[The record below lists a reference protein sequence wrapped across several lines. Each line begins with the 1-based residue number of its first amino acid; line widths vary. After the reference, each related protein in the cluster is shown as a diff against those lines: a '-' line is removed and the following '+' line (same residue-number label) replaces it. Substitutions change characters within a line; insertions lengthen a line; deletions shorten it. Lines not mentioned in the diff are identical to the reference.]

1 MPSVDRMKTT
11 IAEVKSSNWIAQ
23 ETRSQAA
30 NGNQLEIWNLQDMT
44 TCQFLFQNLM
54 ISAIEQ
60 QNYFN
65 FILNNKWMHASNSKW
80 SKTIHELKHFRF
92 YNSDF
97 TNKIITFPYL
107 AFLTKFCRQTLTKLA
122 FCCLFWLSISD
133 ETKIWRNRFFQ
144 SKNSSKWRKK
154 KP

>member
-1 MPSVDRMKTT
+1 MPLVEVMV
-11 IAEVKSSNWIAQ
+11 IAAMRSYNWIAQ
-23 ETRSQAA
+23 KTRQSKAV
-30 NGNQLEIWNLQDMT
+30 NGKKLEICNFQEWN
-44 TCQFLFQNLM
+44 TCLFQFQNLM

-60 QNYFN
+60 QNYS
-65 FILNNKWMHASNSKW
+65 ILSWTINECMLQIRNGR
-80 SKTIHELKHFRF
+80 KTTHELKHFRL
-92 YNSDF
+92 YSSDF
-97 TNKIITFPYL
+97 TNKIVTFQFL